1 MEIILSNHCK
11 SLTGSLGQGFG
22 YFIVNRKGRFYSV
35 RSKHSVP
42 PDGHWRFI
50 TTCAELAQNG
60 LHIADIRVS
69 HQELSEALSEAGLD
83 PSLGARHD
91 NLSSSVSPESD
102 SGLPLSGAPGVRP
115 EKIYSASDICN
126 LKITFSL

>member
-1 MEIILSNHCK
+1 MEIILSKQCG

-42 PDGHWRFI
+42 TDGHWRFI
-50 TTCAELAQNG
+50 LACAELAQNG

-69 HQELSEALSEAGLD
+69 HQELSEALSEAGLA
-83 PSLGARHD
+83 PSLRDSDIPGFRDSGLPSSGARHD
-91 NLSSSVSPESD
+91 SAEFL
-102 SGLPLSGAPGVRP
+102 
-115 EKIYSASDICN
+115 SASDILTLKERIN
-126 LKITFSL
+126 L

>member
-42 PDGHWRFI
+42 HDGHWRFI
-50 TTCAELAQNG
+50 LTCAELAQMH
-60 LHIADIRVS
+60 LYLSDIRVS
-69 HQELSEALSEAGLD
+69 HQELSEALSEASL
-83 PSLGARHD
+83 PS
-91 NLSSSVSPESD
+91 
-102 SGLPLSGAPGVRP
+102 SGAPGVRP
-115 EKIYSASDICN
+115 EKIYSASDILT
-126 LKITFSL
+126 LKERISL

>member
-50 TTCAELAQNG
+50 TTCAELAQKH
-60 LHIADIRVS
+60 LYLSDIRVS
-69 HQELSEALSEAGLD
+69 HQELSEALSEA
-83 PSLGARHD
+83 
-91 NLSSSVSPESD
+91 
-102 SGLPLSGAPGVRP
+102 GLPLSGAPGVRP
-115 EKIYSASDICN
+115 EKIYSASDILN
-126 LKITFSL
+126 LKTNFGL